1 MFARDSMPRRSSV
14 KNPSDRWIEE
24 KAARAIF
31 PEQTATTLSQLL
43 ENWPADAPPLRS
55 FVEGFPLGETALLH
69 LFSVS
74 SICATR
80 AVNAPEM
87 LPWLANA
94 CQSNRVYCPMLADL
108 RELNHGD
115 ISQNNFEI
123 LRRWKGRE
131 MTRIALREVA
141 EVASIEETTE
151 QLWQLAA
158 ICLTQVFRHWNREL
172 RKRFGSPDAE
182 L

>member
-1 MFARDSMPRRSSV
+1 MPRRSLV
-14 KNPSDRWIEE
+14 NNPVDRWIEE

-31 PEQTATTLSQLL
+31 PEQTATTLFQLR
-43 ENWPADAPPLRS
+43 EKWPADTPPLRS
-55 FVEGFPLGETALLH
+55 FVESFPMGEAALLH

-87 LPWLANA
+87 LIWLANT
-94 CQSNRVYCPMLADL
+94 CQSGRGYGHMLADL

-115 ISQNNFEI
+115 IAQNNFEI

-141 EVASIEETTE
+141 EIASIEETTE
-151 QLWQLAA
+151 GL
-158 ICLTQVFRHWNREL
+158 
-172 RKRFGSPDAE
+172 
-182 L
+182 